1 MYRLHGGDSVR
12 VKQTQRDAVVTLDA
26 GTSRNTWAHHANV
39 SPLSALRGTKAN
51 HHSESLNALSK
62 YM

>member
-26 GTSRNTWAHHANV
+26 GTSGNTWARHAIV
-39 SPLSALRGTKAN
+39 SPSALRGTKAN
-51 HHSESLNALSK
+51 YHNESMNALSK
-62 YM
+62 CM

>member
-26 GTSRNTWAHHANV
+26 GNI
-39 SPLSALRGTKAN
+39 LFFYG
-51 HHSESLNALSK
+51 SENKRDLI
-62 YM
+62 Y